1 MAGST
6 TMTLVAVF
14 LTPLGALGLML
25 LLAKV
30 EAWSI
35 REGLGDPVRAPRA
48 HGVTSAGQRASTR
61 VRTLQ

>member
-30 EAWSI
+30 EAWSM
-35 REGLGDPVRAPRA
+35 REGLADPVRGPRAPR
-48 HGVTSAGQRASTR
+48 VTSAGRRATTR